1 MCCIPFLQISC
12 NYIIITILKLRG
24 VTLKVNII
32 SIGNSKGI
40 RIPKI
45 LLEQVHLNKEADLVV
60 EGAKLVIRPVR
71 KTREGWD
78 KAFKS
83 MHSRKEDALFIED
96 SVDLEMKDWE
106 W

>member
-1 MCCIPFLQISC
+1 M
-12 NYIIITILKLRG
+12 
-24 VTLKVNII
+24 KVNIV

-40 RIPKI
+40 RIPKA

-60 EGAKLVIRPVR
+60 EGTKLVIRPIKKAR
-71 KTREGWD
+71 DGWD

-83 MHSRKEDALFIED
+83 MHAKKEDTLLIND
-96 SVDLEMKDWE
+96 SIDAEMKNWE

>member
-1 MCCIPFLQISC
+1 M
-12 NYIIITILKLRG
+12 
-24 VTLKVNII
+24 KVNIV

-40 RIPKI
+40 RIPKA

-60 EGAKLVIRPVR
+60 EGTKLVIRPIKKVR
-71 KTREGWD
+71 DGWD

-83 MHSRKEDALFIED
+83 MHAKEEDTLLINDSIDA
-96 SVDLEMKDWE
+96 EMKNWE

>member
-1 MCCIPFLQISC
+1 M
-12 NYIIITILKLRG
+12 
-24 VTLKVNII
+24 KVNII

-40 RIPKI
+40 RIPKT

-60 EGAKLVIRPVR
+60 EGNKLVIRPL
-71 KTREGWD
+71 KKAREGWD

-83 MHSRKEDALFIED
+83 MHVKKEDVLLIDD
-96 SVDLEMKDWE
+96 SIDIDMKNWE